1 MIYASPTPFLWG
13 SYLSQPGICL
23 TAQQVCPKK
32 SGSDRHS
39 EKTMILQSFSSRIL
53 EKEWNSSFSLP
64 FINSVKHTRA
74 RVRYHA
80 NWQSAQFIVTNKVS
94 LSNFEAIITVGRKLA
109 GIFPASSTSL
119 NMFFFL
125 FFDTSGK
132 KAAMHRFYISYAL
145 KNFFQASQELR
156 IERRHNL
163 SNVKDADAAATIALS
178 SPIRVTQQL

>member
-119 NMFFFL
+119 NMFFFFSG
-125 FFDTSGK
+125 FFFVFWHERQKSGDAQVLHIVCIK
-132 KAAMHRFYISYAL
+132 E
-145 KNFFQASQELR
+145 FFSSQSG
-156 IERRHNL
+156 I
-163 SNVKDADAAATIALS
+163 ADWET
-178 SPIRVTQQL
+178 P